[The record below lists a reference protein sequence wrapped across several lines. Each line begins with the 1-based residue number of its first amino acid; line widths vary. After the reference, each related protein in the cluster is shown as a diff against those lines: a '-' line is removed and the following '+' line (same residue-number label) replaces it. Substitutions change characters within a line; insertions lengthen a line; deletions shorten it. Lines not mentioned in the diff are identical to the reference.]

1 MNKQVQQL
9 YAKYLE
15 LTQGDKAAAASLTL
29 ADVMLEERE
38 SPVPESLTVAE
49 AAKRLHVSAGTVYDL
64 CARGEIIHHRVGRA
78 IRLRL
83 ADIGRSPISIAT
95 GRRGFLEE
103 NLSGSAK
110 AEARAGAVVE

>member
-1 MNKQVQQL
+1 MKKQVQQL

-15 LTQGDKAAAASLTL
+15 LTQGDKAAAASLAL

-49 AAKRLHVSAGTVYDL
+49 AAKRLHVSPNTVYDL

-78 IRLRL
+78 IRLRP
-83 ADIGRSPISIAT
+83 ADIEEYQRRSAVESRAQLGRY
-95 GRRGFLEE
+95 GHFDL
-103 NLSGSAK
+103 
-110 AEARAGAVVE
+110 